1 VPSDFDAAMQSAKDR
16 SAEYS
21 SLFEADLVVVCKA
34 NRGCRQRLSLAMIG
48 SLSEIALAGGLL
60 AYAVDLNEM
69 ARHRAWY
76 VDEILRGT
84 PPGDLP
90 FEEVSKYQLFINVRT
105 ARALGAHHSTKP
117 HRHF

>member
-1 VPSDFDAAMQSAKDR
+1 LLCPKQIADAFNPITGD
-16 SAEYS
+16 
-21 SLFEADLVVVCKA
+21 
-34 NRGCRQRLSLAMIG
+34 GRL
-48 SLSEIALAGGLL
+48 ALAGGLL

-69 ARHRAWY
+69 AQRRAWY

-90 FEEVSKYQLFINVRT
+90 FEEVSKYQLFINVGT
-105 ARALGAHHSTKP
+105 ARAIGAHNSTKP